1 MIIEKTRGYFQM
13 ERNKNFTDAEFKALP
28 RNDDNDVI
36 DLYGAFIWMTPD
48 QIDALTGDDQSR
60 VDDYEEELR
69 YMIEAELS

>member
-1 MIIEKTRGYFQM
+1 M

-28 RNDDNDVI
+28 RNDDNDVL
-36 DLYGAFIWMTPD
+36 DLYGSFIRMTPA

>member
-1 MIIEKTRGYFQM
+1 M

-36 DLYGAFIWMTPD
+36 DLYSSFIRMTPA

>member
-1 MIIEKTRGYFQM
+1 M

-36 DLYGAFIWMTPD
+36 DLYGSFIRMTPA